1 MVIESAA
8 WLGFGGVV
16 AGAALGF
23 ASSSAQEAARRR
35 HDLRRL
41 KEEQAREDEIRFEGR
56 RFDAYVAMITAA
68 TRFYGVAKYPVASE
82 ASVEPGTTMRP
93 VDVAYEQFTA
103 TLSPAFLMATSPAT
117 RDALAALASA
127 VRALRDDIDGDAADR
142 DALFKAHRRAV
153 RTAETAMREEFGLV
167 PTLP

>member
-1 MVIESAA
+1 MDIGEAA

-16 AGAALGF
+16 AGAVLGF

-41 KEEQAREDEIRFEGR
+41 REEQVREDEIRFENR

-68 TRFYGVAKYPVASE
+68 TRFYGVAKYPVAAE

-93 VDVAYEQFTA
+93 IDVAYEQFTA
-103 TLSPAFLMATSPAT
+103 TLSPSFLMATSPTT
-117 RDALAALASA
+117 RDCLAALASA
-127 VRALRDDIDGDAADR
+127 VRALRDGIGGDVTDR
-142 DALFKAHRRAV
+142 DVLFKAHRRAV
-153 RTAETAMREEFGLV
+153 RAAETAMREEFGLV